1 MAAFFVLSSHYCGS
15 VSVCAHKNPLWF
27 NISNTLILSSKKHV
41 LWSKVLRSPA
51 SIFSYTSIN
60 EILRDSNIQSA
71 LVLFIVLNIP
81 WLYFYHLFFIFFS
94 FFLPPLIK
102 IAQSHVKQITTQY
115 SFHFSVWPSQGKALL
130 LNWILTIHL
139 FLAYKKV
146 NKLTGNKNKWIP
158 LIWK

>member
-81 WLYFYHLFFIFFS
+81 WLYFYHLFFL
-94 FFLPPLIK
+94 FFLFFYHLL
-102 IAQSHVKQITTQY
+102 SRLLNLT
-115 SFHFSVWPSQGKALL
+115 SNRLL
-130 LNWILTIHL
+130 LNILSIFLCDLLKERLSFWIEFSQFTY
-139 FLAYKKV
+139 F
-146 NKLTGNKNKWIP
+146 
-158 LIWK
+158 